1 MLMAAILCSNSA
13 AIDLETLWEVQ
24 YKCCKTHAHLHDA
37 IGGWLFID
45 NPQKESSWYINVY
58 LFANTATV
66 KPLKGTRD
74 HQHLLQHKYISEGL

>member
-1 MLMAAILCSNSA
+1 MLMAAILCSNSV
-13 AIDLETLWEVQ
+13 AIDLEMLSEVQ

-37 IGGWLFID
+37 IDRWQMFTENL
-45 NPQKESSWYINVY
+45 QKQSSWYTSVY

-74 HQHLLQHKYISEGL
+74 H